1 MWRKSTKNKSNEK
14 LFRQLQVKVQVFLWE
29 AVWEHD
35 VQTHHLLMKESNP
48 GSINERDTRV
58 RGAHGFAR
66 LPTLHLFSLIKN
78 CRVKEDAARRRT
90 SSSAVGCYG
99 IEGVRACV
107 RASNKQTKPLYSANF
122 TMQTLKIKT
131 NSWFFWVAKV
141 WNMYHVFLIIKFAK
155 KNPNKQNDRSRR
167 RC

>member
-14 LFRQLQVKVQVFLWE
+14 LFRQLQVKVQVFLWG

-58 RGAHGFAR
+58 RGAHRFAR

-78 CRVKEDAARRRT
+78 CRVKEDAARRTQQWENIEFR
-90 SSSAVGCYG
+90 SRLLWDRGCAC
-99 IEGVRACV
+99 VRACV
-107 RASNKQTKPLYSANF
+107 RATNKQSHF
-122 TMQTLKIKT
+122 TVQTSRCKLLRLKQTLD
-131 NSWFFWVAKV
+131 FFEW
-141 WNMYHVFLIIKFAK
+141 LKFEICITC
-155 KNPNKQNDRSRR
+155 S
-167 RC
+167 